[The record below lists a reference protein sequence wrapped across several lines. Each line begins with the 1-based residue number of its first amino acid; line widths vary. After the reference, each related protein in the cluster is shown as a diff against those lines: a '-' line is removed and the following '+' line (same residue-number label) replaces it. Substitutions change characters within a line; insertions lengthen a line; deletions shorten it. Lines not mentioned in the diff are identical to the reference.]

1 VSTPSSPPRG
11 GTPRR
16 SSARTA
22 ASTSLRALLAIGS
35 LSTLTPLSLLPL
47 LPLVFGGPAWAAPPT
62 SALVKFEE
70 GTAAYKAGKYGDAL
84 VAFRAS
90 YQIEA
95 SPNTRFMIGSCYQA
109 LGQLGSAYSFFRR
122 AAKEAED
129 RILATGDPRYA
140 ATRDAAQERL
150 RELDPKVPRLV
161 LKVSGEVPPGFYLAI
176 DGVELPAASYGL
188 PMELDVGEHTVLAVG
203 PRVRRIEQ
211 VVLLGEGERREITL
225 PVQRIETALIKLVF
239 HSRPAGATV
248 TLDGAPLAP
257 ELSDK
262 PQYVNTGEHR
272 VEVQAP
278 GFRSLI
284 WQERLR
290 NNQEIALP
298 IHFLQRPLTRRT
310 PKWLF
315 FTTAT
320 AALAALGVGI
330 YFGIRAR
337 DAEEAELMKP
347 DLLRIPSVRDEI
359 KRDATIANALY
370 GTAGGLGIL
379 SVVLGATAEWKTA
392 VPALFRLERP
402 GAEK

>member
-1 VSTPSSPPRG
+1 MVSVPA
-11 GTPRR
+11 
-16 SSARTA
+16 SA
-22 ASTSLRALLAIGS
+22 LLGALLALG
-35 LSTLTPLSLLPL
+35 PLSM
-47 LPLVFGGPAWAAPPT
+47 ATAMAAPPT

-70 GTAAYKAGKYGDAL
+70 GTTAYRAGKYGDAL

-95 SPNTRFMIGSCYQA
+95 SPNTRFMIGNCYQA
-109 LGQLGSAYSFFRR
+109 LGQFGSAYSFFRR

-140 ATRDAAQERL
+140 ATRDAAQEKL

-161 LKVSGEVPPGFYLAI
+161 LSISGEAPSGFYLAV
-176 DGVELPAASYGL
+176 DGVELPPASYGL
-188 PMELDVGEHTVLAVG
+188 PIEVDAGEHTLLAVG

-211 VVLLGEGERREITL
+211 VVLLGPGERREITL

-239 HSRPAGATV
+239 HSRPAGSTV

-257 ELSDK
+257 ELADK
-262 PQYVNTGEHR
+262 PQYVNIGEHR

-278 GFRSLI
+278 GFRSLV

-298 IHFLQRPLTRRT
+298 VHFMQRPLTRRT

-315 FTTAT
+315 FTSAT
-320 AALAALGVGI
+320 AALAALGVGL
-330 YFGIRAR
+330 YFGLRAR
-337 DAEEAELMKP
+337 DAEEAELSKP
-347 DLLRIPSVRDEI
+347 DLLRIPSVRDDI
-359 KRDATIANALY
+359 KRDALIANALF
-370 GTAGGLGIL
+370 GTAGGLGVL
-379 SVVLGATAEWKTA
+379 SIVLGATAQWGHS
-392 VPALFRLERP
+392 VPTVFRLERP
-402 GAEK
+402 GAEP